1 MVARRTRRIL
11 PVLAVAVA
19 AALAAACSG
28 GSTGGSSSSG
38 PVTLTE
44 WDWGSPD
51 AAMAALVKQWNA
63 AHPNIHIKRVV
74 QPFDSFFTLER
85 TAITAH
91 KGPDIVENYATPF
104 VFSFYQGLDDLSSYV
119 TPEQRKDLSFWNVV
133 SLGLKPSGAPYALPW
148 GEQNVLFYY
157 NKALFKK
164 AGLTS
169 PPTTWAEFLADCA
182 ALKAHGIV
190 PISAGWKDGYYGEW
204 WASIFAP
211 QFMTSAQQTAFIAK
225 PDWTNPAIAKAL
237 GYMKELWTKG
247 YMTPTAPGLTL
258 FPQAINNFH
267 AGKAAM
273 VLSLSANNANFSE
286 YASMGDNL
294 GTFLP
299 PVLPGSRL
307 SAPEMESEGGVA
319 WSITKWS
326 KDPKAAYQF
335 LSFLA
340 QASSQNTAFKL
351 SAFVPNNV
359 NATTSTNSQA
369 GQQIIQWVTHQ
380 PKFEGVVDI
389 GFLANV
395 EPAYDKV
402 IPEIISGS
410 LTTAAAMQQVE
421 QAQQQAPAIPGTSGG

>member
-1 MVARRTRRIL
+1 
-11 PVLAVAVA
+11 
-19 AALAAACSG
+19 
-28 GSTGGSSSSG
+28 
-38 PVTLTE
+38 
-44 WDWGSPD
+44 
-51 AAMAALVKQWNA
+51 
-63 AHPNIHIKRVV
+63 
-74 QPFDSFFTLER
+74 
-85 TAITAH
+85 
-91 KGPDIVENYATPF
+91 
-104 VFSFYQGLDDLSSYV
+104 
-119 TPEQRKDLSFWNVV
+119 
-133 SLGLKPSGAPYALPW
+133 
-148 GEQNVLFYY
+148 
-157 NKALFKK
+157 
-164 AGLTS
+164 
-169 PPTTWAEFLADCA
+169 
-182 ALKAHGIV
+182 
-190 PISAGWKDGYYGEW
+190 
-204 WASIFAP
+204 
-211 QFMTSAQQTAFIAK
+211 
-225 PDWTNPAIAKAL
+225 
-237 GYMKELWTKG
+237 
-247 YMTPTAPGLTL
+247 
-258 FPQAINNFH
+258 
-267 AGKAAM
+267 M

-307 SAPEMESEGGVA
+307 SSPEMESEGGVA

-410 LTTAAAMQQVE
+410 LSTTAAMQQVE